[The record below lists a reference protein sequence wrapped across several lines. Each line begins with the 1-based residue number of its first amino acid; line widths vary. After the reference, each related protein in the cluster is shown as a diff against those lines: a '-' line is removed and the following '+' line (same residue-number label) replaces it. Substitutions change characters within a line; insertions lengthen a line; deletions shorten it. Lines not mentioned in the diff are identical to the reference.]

1 MTGIVVNN
9 AIILIDSANENQK
22 LGYSRPQAIKESAK
36 SRLKPILSTTLTTV
50 IGMVTLT
57 GDGMFAPLAWTIIF
71 GLSVATMMTLFVIPA
86 LYEDEG
92 KIRYLIARVLLK
104 PLVKLMLPTTGLGIV
119 WGLSTMFG
127 TPLFTGAFAM
137 PFSLA
142 FLIAGFLMLNRYGVQ
157 CNLQ

>member
-1 MTGIVVNN
+1 
-9 AIILIDSANENQK
+9 
-22 LGYSRPQAIKESAK
+22 
-36 SRLKPILSTTLTTV
+36 
-50 IGMVTLT
+50 MVTLT

-92 KIRYLIARVLLK
+92 KIRYLIARVILK

-127 TPLFTGAFAM
+127 APLFTGAFAM

-157 CNLQ
+157 CNLH

>member
-1 MTGIVVNN
+1 
-9 AIILIDSANENQK
+9 
-22 LGYSRPQAIKESAK
+22 
-36 SRLKPILSTTLTTV
+36 
-50 IGMVTLT
+50 
-57 GDGMFAPLAWTIIF
+57 MFAPLAWTIIF

-92 KIRYLIARVLLK
+92 KIRYIIARVILK

-127 TPLFTGAFAM
+127 VPLFTGAFAM